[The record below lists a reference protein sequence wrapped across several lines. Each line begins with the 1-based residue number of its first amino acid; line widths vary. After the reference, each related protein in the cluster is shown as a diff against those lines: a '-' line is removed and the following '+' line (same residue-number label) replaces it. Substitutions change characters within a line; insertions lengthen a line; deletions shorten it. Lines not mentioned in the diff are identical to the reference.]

1 MAILDLIEYP
11 DARNDE
17 IVHRIP
23 EHGSGEFRLGSQCVV
38 RESQRAVFFR
48 DGKALD
54 VLGPG
59 RHTLS
64 TANIPLLTGLI
75 GLPFGSK
82 SPFRAEVFYVNIRE
96 FIDMK
101 WGTVQP
107 VLYRDSEFGMIRI
120 RAFGTYSMRVKD
132 PQGFVNQIVG
142 TRGSYS
148 TNQIEDFLRSIVIS
162 EFNDMLG
169 NTMTS
174 ILDVQAMTRDIST
187 AAQHALSDDFDRL
200 GLELL
205 TFQILAITPPD
216 EVQKRIDERS
226 GMAALGD
233 MNTYMQFQ
241 TAQAIGNVGHGG
253 EGAGGG
259 GGGNLT
265 EGAGLGAGLGM
276 GMAMGEAMRQSMQGS
291 QNQPQGQPA
300 QAAAGAGAAATG
312 GAAAGTR
319 FCSECGTPLA
329 AGARFC
335 SNCGAKAATGNI
347 CPQCGSENPTGA
359 KFCQECGTRL
369 GE

>member
-11 DARNDE
+11 DAREDE
-17 IVHRIP
+17 LVHRIP

-48 DGKALD
+48 DGRALD

-82 SPFRAEVFYVNIRE
+82 SPFRAEVYYVNIRE

-101 WGTVQP
+101 WGTAQP
-107 VLYRDSEFGMIRI
+107 VLYRDKEFGMIRV

-132 PQGFVNQIVG
+132 PQVFVNQVVG

-148 TNQIEDFLRSIVIS
+148 TTQIEDFLRSIVLT

-174 ILDVQAMTRDIST
+174 ILDVQAMTRDIAT
-187 AAQHALSDDFDRL
+187 MAQHALADDFDRL

-205 TFQILAITPPD
+205 TFQILAITPPE

-233 MNTYMQFQ
+233 MNTYMQYQ
-241 TAQAIGNVGHGG
+241 AAQAMGQMGQGG
-253 EGAGGG
+253 EGGSLAD
-259 GGGNLT
+259 
-265 EGAGLGAGLGM
+265 GAGLGAGLGM
-276 GMAMGEAMRQSMQGS
+276 GMAMSEMMRQSMQ
-291 QNQPQGQPA
+291 QGGQQQGTP
-300 QAAAGAGAAATG
+300 AAAAG
-312 GAAAGTR
+312 GAAAAPAGGTR
-319 FCSECGTPLA
+319 FCAECGNTLA
-329 AGARFC
+329 PGAKFC
-335 SNCGAKAATGNI
+335 SNCGTPAPTANA
-347 CPQCGSENPTGA
+347 CPQCGSAVTPGA
-359 KFCQECGTRL
+359 KFCQECGTRV
-369 GE
+369 G

>member
-1 MAILDLIEYP
+1 VAILDLIEYP

-101 WGTVQP
+101 WGTAQP
-107 VLYRDSEFGMIRI
+107 VLYRDKEFGMIRV

-132 PQGFVNQIVG
+132 PQGFVNQVVG

-174 ILDVQAMTRDIST
+174 ILDVQTMTRDIAT
-187 AAQHALSDDFDRL
+187 MAQHALTDDFDRL

-205 TFQILAITPPD
+205 TFQILAITPPE

-241 TAQAIGNVGHGG
+241 TAQAIGNMG
-253 EGAGGG
+253 EGGG
-259 GGGNLT
+259 GGGGT
-265 EGAGLGAGLGM
+265 MSEGAGLGAGLGM
-276 GMAMGEAMRQSMQGS
+276 GVAMSEALRQSMQGGA
-291 QNQPQGQPA
+291 QQQQPQGQGSPA
-300 QAAAGAGAAATG
+300 PAGGAAP
-312 GAAAGTR
+312 AAGTR
-319 FCSECGTPLA
+319 FCSDCGTPLA
-329 AGARFC
+329 PGAKFC
-335 SNCGAKAATGNI
+335 SNCGSRASANPE
-347 CPQCGSENPTGA
+347 CSQCGTENPAGA
-359 KFCQECGTRL
+359 KFCKECGNSLT
-369 GE
+369 

>member
-11 DARNDE
+11 DARQDE

-101 WGTVQP
+101 WGTAQP
-107 VLYRDSEFGMIRI
+107 VLYRDKEFGMIRI

-132 PQGFVNQIVG
+132 PQSFVNQVVG

-148 TNQIEDFLRSIVIS
+148 TNQIEDFLRSLVIS

-174 ILDVQAMTRDIST
+174 ILDVQSMTRDIAT
-187 AAQHALSDDFDRL
+187 MAQHALTDDFDRL

-205 TFQILAITPPD
+205 TFQILAITPPE

-241 TAQAIGNVGHGG
+241 TAQAIGNMG
-253 EGAGGG
+253 EGEG
-259 GGGNLT
+259 GGGNLG

-276 GMAMGEAMRQSMQGS
+276 GMAMSEALRQSMQGGG
-291 QNQPQGQPA
+291 QQQGQ
-300 QAAAGAGAAATG
+300 QAPQQAAGAGAA
-312 GAAAGTR
+312 AAAGTR
-319 FCSECGTPLA
+319 FCSECGNALA
-329 AGARFC
+329 PGAKFC
-335 SNCGAKAATGNI
+335 SNCGAKAPTANV
-347 CPQCGSENPTGA
+347 CPQCGTENPEGA
-359 KFCQECGTRL
+359 KFCQECGSKL
-369 GE
+369 G

>member
-1 MAILDLIEYP
+1 VAILDLIEYP
-11 DARNDE
+11 DARSDE

-82 SPFRAEVFYVNIRE
+82 SPFRAEVYYVNIRE

-101 WGTVQP
+101 WGTPQP
-107 VLYRDSEFGMIRI
+107 VLYRDKEFGMIRI

-132 PQGFVNQIVG
+132 PQTFVNQVVG
-142 TRGSYS
+142 TRGTYS
-148 TNQIEDFLRSIVIS
+148 TTQIEDFLRSIVIN

-174 ILDVQAMTRDIST
+174 ILDVQAMTRDIAT
-187 AAQHALSDDFDRL
+187 AAQHALTDDFDRL

-205 TFQILAITPPD
+205 TFQILAITPPE

-226 GMAALGD
+226 GMAAIGD
-233 MNTYMQFQ
+233 MSAYMQFQ
-241 TAQAIGNVGHGG
+241 TAQAVGNVGEGG
-253 EGAGGG
+253 GAGGG
-259 GGGNLT
+259 NVA
-265 EGAGLGAGLGM
+265 EGAGLGAGLGI
-276 GMAMGEAMRQSMQGS
+276 GMAMGEAMRESMR
-291 QNQPQGQPA
+291 QGQTQQQGVPP
-300 QAAAGAGAAATG
+300 AAAGA
-312 GAAAGTR
+312 AAAGAAPGTK
-319 FCSECGTPLA
+319 FCSECGTQLA
-329 AGARFC
+329 PGAKFC
-335 SNCGAKAATGNI
+335 SNCGAKVAATAA
-347 CPQCGSENPTGA
+347 CPTCGTENQPGA
-359 KFCQECGTRL
+359 KFCQECGTQL
-369 GE
+369 VQ

>member
-11 DARNDE
+11 DARQDE

-101 WGTVQP
+101 WGTAQP
-107 VLYRDSEFGMIRI
+107 VLYRDKEFGMIRI
-120 RAFGTYSMRVKD
+120 RAFGTYSLRVKD
-132 PQGFVNQIVG
+132 PQGFVNQVVG

-148 TNQIEDFLRSIVIS
+148 TNQIEDFLRSIVIN

-174 ILDVQAMTRDIST
+174 ILDVQAMTRDIAT
-187 AAQHALSDDFDRL
+187 MAQHALTDDFDRL

-205 TFQILAITPPD
+205 TFQILAITPPE

-241 TAQAIGNVGHGG
+241 TAQAIGNMG
-253 EGAGGG
+253 EGGSGS
-259 GGGNLT
+259 GNLG

-276 GMAMGEAMRQSMQGS
+276 GMAMSEALRQSMQGGG
-291 QNQPQGQPA
+291 QQQGQQGQQGTPA
-300 QAAAGAGAAATG
+300 AG
-312 GAAAGTR
+312 GAAAAAPGTR
-319 FCSECGTPLA
+319 FCSECGNPLA
-329 AGARFC
+329 PGAKFC
-335 SNCGAKAATGNI
+335 SNCGAKAATSNT
-347 CPQCGSENPTGA
+347 CSNCGTENPAGA
-359 KFCQECGTRL
+359 KFCQECGTPL
-369 GE
+369 G

>member
-11 DARNDE
+11 DARSDE
-17 IVHRIP
+17 IVHRVP
-23 EHGSGEFRLGSQCVV
+23 EQGSGEFRLGSQCVV

-101 WGTVQP
+101 WGTAQP
-107 VLYRDSEFGMIRI
+107 VLYRDKEFGMIRI

-132 PQGFVNQIVG
+132 PQSFVNQVVG

-148 TNQIEDFLRSIVIS
+148 TDQIEDFLRSIIIS

-174 ILDVQAMTRDIST
+174 ILDVQAMTRDIAT
-187 AAQHALSDDFDRL
+187 AAQHALSDDYDRL

-205 TFQILAITPPD
+205 TFQILAITPPE

-233 MNTYMQFQ
+233 MNTYTQFQ
-241 TAQAIGNVGHGG
+241 TAQAIGNVG
-253 EGAGGG
+253 EGGG
-259 GGGNLT
+259 GGGGGSVS

-276 GMAMGEAMRQSMQGS
+276 GMAMGEAMRESMRSG
-291 QNQPQGQPA
+291 QNQPQQSGSTGQREA
-300 QAAAGAGAAATG
+300 EESR
-312 GAAAGTR
+312 AAGTKY
-319 FCSECGTPLA
+319 CSECGNAVAP
-329 AGARFC
+329 GAKFC
-335 SNCGAKAATGNI
+335 SNCGAKTSSGLT
-347 CPQCGSENPTGA
+347 CPKCGTENPPGS
-359 KFCQECGTRL
+359 KFCSECGTQL
-369 GE
+369 NE

>member
-1 MAILDLIEYP
+1 VAILDLIEYP

-101 WGTVQP
+101 WGTAQP
-107 VLYRDSEFGMIRI
+107 VLYRDKEFGMIRV

-132 PQGFVNQIVG
+132 PQGFVNQVVG

-174 ILDVQAMTRDIST
+174 ILDVQSMTRDIAT
-187 AAQHALSDDFDRL
+187 MAQHALSDDFDRL

-205 TFQILAITPPD
+205 TFQILAITPPE

-241 TAQAIGNVGHGG
+241 TAQAIGNMG
-253 EGAGGG
+253 ESGGG
-259 GGGNLT
+259 GGGSMS

-276 GMAMGEAMRQSMQGS
+276 GVAMSEALRQSMQGGA
-291 QNQPQGQPA
+291 QQHQPQGQQGSPA
-300 QAAAGAGAAATG
+300 PAG
-312 GAAAGTR
+312 GAAPSAGSR

-329 AGARFC
+329 PGAKFC
-335 SNCGAKAATGNI
+335 SNCGARASANPE
-347 CPQCGSENPTGA
+347 CSQCGTENSAGA
-359 KFCQECGTRL
+359 KFCKECGNSL
-369 GE
+369 G

>member
-17 IVHRIP
+17 LVHRIP
-23 EHGSGEFRLGSQCVV
+23 EHGTGEFRLGSQCVV

-82 SPFRAEVFYVNIRE
+82 SPFRAEVVYVNIRE

-107 VLYRDSEFGMIRI
+107 VLYRDKEFGMIRI
-120 RAFGTYSMRVKD
+120 RAFGTYSMRIKD
-132 PQGFVNQIVG
+132 PQGFVNQVVG
-142 TRGSYS
+142 TRGTYS
-148 TNQIEDFLRSIVIS
+148 TDQIEDFLRSIVMS

-174 ILDVQAMTRDIST
+174 ILDVQSMTRDIAT
-187 AAQHALSDDFDRL
+187 AAQHALSDDFERL

-205 TFQILAITPPD
+205 TFQILAITPPE

-241 TAQAIGNVGHGG
+241 TAQAIGNVGEG

-259 GGGNLT
+259 GNVS

-291 QNQPQGQPA
+291 QNQQQPA
-300 QAAAGAGAAATG
+300 PQQAGAGATP
-312 GAAAGTR
+312 AAGTK
-319 FCSECGTPLA
+319 FCAECGTPLA
-329 AGARFC
+329 PGAKFC
-335 SNCGAKAATGNI
+335 SNCGASAAAANT
-347 CPQCGSENPTGA
+347 CSQCGNENPAGA
-359 KFCQECGTRL
+359 KFCQECGTKL
-369 GE
+369 A

>member
-11 DARNDE
+11 DAKDDE
-17 IVHRIP
+17 LVHRVP

-48 DGKALD
+48 DGRALD

-101 WGTVQP
+101 WGTAQP
-107 VLYRDSEFGMIRI
+107 VLYRDKEFGMIRV
-120 RAFGTYSMRVKD
+120 RAFGTYSMRIKD
-132 PQGFVNQIVG
+132 PQIFVNQVVG

-148 TNQIEDFLRSIVIS
+148 TGQIEDFLRSIILT

-174 ILDVQAMTRDIST
+174 ILDVQSMTRDIAT
-187 AAQHALSDDFDRL
+187 MAQHALTDDYDRL

-205 TFQILAITPPD
+205 SFQILAITPPE

-241 TAQAIGNVGHGG
+241 AAQAMGQMGQGGG
-253 EGAGGG
+253 EGGG
-259 GGGNLT
+259 T
-265 EGAGLGAGLGM
+265 MADGAGLGAGLGM
-276 GMAMGEAMRQSMQGS
+276 GMAMSEMMRQSMQ
-291 QNQPQGQPA
+291 QGGGQQQGTPA
-300 QAAAGAGAAATG
+300 PAAGSGG
-312 GAAAGTR
+312 GAAPAAGSR
-319 FCSECGTPLA
+319 FCAECGTSLA
-329 AGARFC
+329 PGARFC
-335 SNCGAKAATGNI
+335 SNCGTAAPAANA
-347 CPQCGSENPTGA
+347 CPQCGTAVTPGA
-359 KFCQECGTRL
+359 KFCQECGTQV
-369 GE
+369 G

>member
-17 IVHRIP
+17 IVHRVP

-38 RESQRAVFFR
+38 RESQRVVFFR

-64 TANIPLLTGLI
+64 TANVPLLTGLI

-82 SPFRAEVFYVNIRE
+82 SPFRAEVYYVNIRE

-101 WGTVQP
+101 WGTAQP
-107 VLYRDSEFGMIRI
+107 VLYRDKEFGMIRI

-132 PQGFVNQIVG
+132 PQMFVNQVVG

-148 TNQIEDFLRSIVIS
+148 TNQIEDFLRSIVIN

-169 NTMTS
+169 GVMTS
-174 ILDVQAMTRDIST
+174 ILDVQSMTTEIAS
-187 AAQHALSDDFDRL
+187 AAQHALADNFDRL

-205 TFQILAITPPD
+205 TFQVVAITPPE

-233 MNTYMQFQ
+233 MRTYMQFQ
-241 TAQAIGNVGHGG
+241 TAQAIGNVGDGG
-253 EGAGGG
+253 EGGGG
-259 GGGNLT
+259 GGGNVT

-276 GMAMGEAMRQSMQGS
+276 GMAMGEAMREAMRGGQSAPQPSTQGA
-291 QNQPQGQPA
+291 P
-300 QAAAGAGAAATG
+300 AAAGP
-312 GAAAGTR
+312 GTR
-319 FCSECGTPLA
+319 FCSECGEPLA
-329 AGARFC
+329 PGAKFC
-335 SNCGAKAATGNI
+335 SNCGAKAPSANI
-347 CPQCGSENPTGA
+347 CTNCGSENPAGA
-359 KFCQECGTRL
+359 KFCQECGTQL
-369 GE
+369 AQS